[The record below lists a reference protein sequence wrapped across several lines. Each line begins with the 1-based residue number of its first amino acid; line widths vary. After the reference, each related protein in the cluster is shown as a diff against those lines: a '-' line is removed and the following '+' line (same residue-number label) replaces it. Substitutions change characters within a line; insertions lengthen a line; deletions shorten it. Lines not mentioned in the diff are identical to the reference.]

1 MKAAR
6 GGFFEIY
13 KCSESGSNC
22 NIDYHK
28 RSHSWY
34 VQDFYQAN
42 QLEIKSNK
50 NLTQAFYFEVKVWPQ
65 LEINE
70 TRIFSQ
76 TNSLWNNTGGICS

>member
-1 MKAAR
+1 MVFLKY
-6 GGFFEIY
+6 ISVLNLVQIVTQITI
-13 KCSESGSNC
+13 K
-22 NIDYHK
+22 D
-28 RSHSWY
+28 HSWH

-50 NLTQAFYFEVKVWPQ
+50 NLTQAFYFELKVWPQ

-76 TNSLWNNTGGICS
+76 TNSLWNNIGGICS